1 MIYSKLLCK
10 NKFDFF
16 ELVIFTFRMSSI
28 GFMKKDKKNPLRFLG
43 VFRDSAINF
52 SGISNLLAR
61 FSKFAICLLI
71 IIISS

>member
-28 GFMKKDKKNPLRFLG
+28 GFMKKDKKKQLILWQYPL
-43 VFRDSAINF
+43 
-52 SGISNLLAR
+52 SN
-61 FSKFAICLLI
+61 SY
-71 IIISS
+71 